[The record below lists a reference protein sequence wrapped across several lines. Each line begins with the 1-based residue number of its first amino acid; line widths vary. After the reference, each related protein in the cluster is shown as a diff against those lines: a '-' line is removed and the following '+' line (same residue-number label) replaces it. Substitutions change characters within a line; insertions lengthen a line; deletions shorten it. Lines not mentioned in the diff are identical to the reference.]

1 MRVVVGMMTVY
12 YLGVCVVVCQ
22 GTRDEVICVEVR
34 EPGGEDWLR
43 AAAAP
48 LDRRG
53 AI

>member
-1 MRVVVGMMTVY
+1 MV
-12 YLGVCVVVCQ
+12 LCQ
-22 GTRDEVICVEVR
+22 GTRDEAIYVEVR
-34 EPGGEDWLR
+34 EPGGEDCLR